1 MIIFKAFFEDAFFV
15 GDCMILIMP
24 DNIEQI
30 INNVDLIDG
39 VILSIRNLSVNSLYT
54 IDIEDLDKI
63 IPKLKGK
70 EVFISLNK
78 NIENSEIPKLEQTLL
93 KLNDY
98 PIKGVL
104 YSDVA
109 VITYKDKLNYELIW
123 AQEHLTTNYE
133 TINYYHSFDV
143 NYTYLSS
150 DITLEEINDIKKHTN
165 TTLMANLFGYIP
177 MFVSKRHIVKNYL
190 KTFNID
196 DKSKV
201 NYIEKEGQ
209 IYPIIDD
216 NYTYAY
222 SSKIL
227 NGIKD
232 YFKMNVD
239 YFVVNG
245 FLIKDDLFSEVLK
258 NIKNLNK
265 DNINMINEKINN
277 LFSNTDTLFLHQ
289 KTISRVKK

>member
-30 INNVDLIDG
+30 INNIDLIDG

-54 IDIEDLDKI
+54 IDIEDLDRI

-78 NIENSEIPKLEQTLL
+78 NIENSEIPKLEEILL

-133 TINYYHSFDV
+133 TINYYHSFGV
-143 NYTYLSS
+143 NYTHLSS
-150 DITLEEINDIKKHTN
+150 DITLDEINDIKKHTN

-245 FLIKDDLFSEVLK
+245 FLIKDDLFSEILK

>member
-1 MIIFKAFFEDAFFV
+1 
-15 GDCMILIMP
+15 MILIMP
-24 DNIEQI
+24 DNLEQL

-39 VILSIRNLSVNSLYT
+39 VILSIKDLSVNSLYT
-54 IDIEDLDKI
+54 ITIEELDSI
-63 IPKLKGK
+63 ISKLKGK

-78 NIENSEIPKLEQTLL
+78 NIENSELPNLEETLF
-93 KLNDY
+93 KLNNY

-133 TINYYHSFDV
+133 TINYYHSFGV
-143 NYTYLSS
+143 NYAYLSS
-150 DITLEEINDIKKHTN
+150 DITLDEINEIKKHTN
-165 TTLMANLFGYIP
+165 VKVMANIFGYIP

-190 KTFNID
+190 ETFNIKD
-196 DKSKV
+196 NSKV

-209 IYPIIDD
+209 VYPIVDS

-227 NGIKD
+227 NGIKE

-245 FLIKDDLFSEVLK
+245 FLINNDLFSDVLK
-258 NIKNLNK
+258 NIKDLTQ
-265 DNINMINEKINN
+265 DNVVTINDKINH
-277 LFSNTDTLFLHQ
+277 LFENTATLFLHQ